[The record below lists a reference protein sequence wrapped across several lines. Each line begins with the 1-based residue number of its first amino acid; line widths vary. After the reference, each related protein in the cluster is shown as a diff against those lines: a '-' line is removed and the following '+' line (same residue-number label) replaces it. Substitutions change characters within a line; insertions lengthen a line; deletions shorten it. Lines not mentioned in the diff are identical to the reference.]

1 MRRRQS
7 SLVAALLVA
16 LLSGMS
22 GQALVVSPPADFSQ
36 PLTVQDG
43 GRTLL
48 VEEITATWCPSCAE
62 IDPELL
68 RVADSHGSRIALVAL
83 HPSDGEDAFQPPA
96 SQHRIDRLESVQT
109 GVKNSTPTFV
119 VEAGPAR
126 RGYDAWSDVQR
137 DILTEE
143 MSRQNVSNLGL
154 SVEKTE
160 NGFRASVLSTGLVQ
174 NDGTQL
180 TMMVLEHGKPM
191 PDGFINPGL
200 DHRDRVLVGLAE
212 CDVGNASITTNL
224 GLLEAS
230 AGEDCSSSFSIEF
243 EELASW
249 SVVLIHESTQASLDN
264 GGQAETLGVVELAYR
279 ERAQDE
285 PTSGHI
291 GTVLL
296 VACFTLAVASI
307 VRKK

>member
-22 GQALVVSPPADFSQ
+22 GQALVVSPPADFSR

-48 VEEITATWCPSCAE
+48 VEEITARGARCAE

-126 RGYDAWSDVQR
+126 QYDAWSDVQR
-137 DILTEE
+137 DILN
-143 MSRQNVSNLGL
+143 R
-154 SVEKTE
+154 
-160 NGFRASVLSTGLVQ
+160 R
-174 NDGTQL
+174 
-180 TMMVLEHGKPM
+180 
-191 PDGFINPGL
+191 
-200 DHRDRVLVGLAE
+200 
-212 CDVGNASITTNL
+212 
-224 GLLEAS
+224 
-230 AGEDCSSSFSIEF
+230 
-243 EELASW
+243 
-249 SVVLIHESTQASLDN
+249 
-264 GGQAETLGVVELAYR
+264 
-279 ERAQDE
+279 DE
-285 PTSGHI
+285 PSKRLQPRSFG
-291 GTVLL
+291 
-296 VACFTLAVASI
+296 
-307 VRKK
+307 

>member
-1 MRRRQS
+1 M
-7 SLVAALLVA
+7 
-16 LLSGMS
+16 
-22 GQALVVSPPADFSQ
+22 P
-36 PLTVQDG
+36 
-43 GRTLL
+43 
-48 VEEITATWCPSCAE
+48 TAT
-62 IDPELL
+62 
-68 RVADSHGSRIALVAL
+68 VARIALVAL

-191 PDGFINPGL
+191 PDGFINPRRL
-200 DHRDRVLVGLAE
+200 TIEIVFLLAWRNAMLATPPSPRTSVYSRRQRARIAHRRFPL
-212 CDVGNASITTNL
+212 
-224 GLLEAS
+224 
-230 AGEDCSSSFSIEF
+230 SSKNW
-243 EELASW
+243 LRGAW
-249 SVVLIHESTQASLDN
+249 
-264 GGQAETLGVVELAYR
+264 
-279 ERAQDE
+279 
-285 PTSGHI
+285 
-291 GTVLL
+291 
-296 VACFTLAVASI
+296 C
-307 VRKK
+307 